1 MGVTKQACKGQ
12 FTALY
17 KTKNNGAKG
26 LFQFSKIKITY
37 LKIEKIEKLSVFD
50 LEENK
55 TGDYLFVK
63 KIRPKSIG
71 NLFFHQTDIFILLD
85 EKKVYLGPIY
95 QVLIKNIQRN
105 YKSSSDFLPQHEFE
119 ISGDIYFQIEIK
131 EPAKIVTASKENHI
145 NGVNIE
151 TNLLEDG
158 NVVYVNTNADALD
171 GKLIINT
178 DDSKETTIKNLI
190 APKGKNIF
198 WKVLG
203 VIFGILFMA
212 FCWSTFPALFYIVLL
227 ILIGYF
233 ISSLIG
239 SKFASRASFLF
250 TSILVC
256 AVIYYF
262 YTHQNIVIPK
272 ETKTENIKTN
282 PPRKSSEDN
291 GNNIDYL
298 FDKEIKWKDFIPN
311 SYAVK
316 YSTSSLA
323 FFDTQGKHKK
333 YAAEDVSNDPI
344 QYFNTLYNELEQTDN
359 AKIDAITKILSN
371 QASSKNLNMFQ
382 TAEMVVTFIQEIPYC
397 LVHDWTCEEVV
408 KNGNSDFIKSYHKD
422 GKPCLP
428 NIPGGVQSPYEFLH
442 NLKGDCDTR
451 SLLGYAIL
459 KKLNIPASIWVSSTY
474 GHSILGVGLP
484 VGGGSYKNIQGVNH
498 YAVELTSKGF
508 RIGMIP
514 AEIQNMNNWDITL
527 FNNL

>member
-63 KIRPKSIG
+63 KIRPKSFG

-105 YKSSSDFLPQHEFE
+105 YKSSSDFLPQQLFE
-119 ISGDIYFQIEIK
+119 ISGDIYFQIDIK
-131 EPAKIVTASKENHI
+131 EPAKANYEKGTNVDDVKIKSESNNNKPEVVEHGGGKVQPPLPPPLPPPKPPILENI
-145 NGVNIE
+145 
-151 TNLLEDG
+151 
-158 NVVYVNTNADALD
+158 
-171 GKLIINT
+171 
-178 DDSKETTIKNLI
+178 
-190 APKGKNIF
+190 NIF

-203 VIFGILFMA
+203 AIFGVLFMA
-212 FCWSTFPALFYIVLL
+212 FCWSTFPALFYIVLF

-282 PPRKSSEDN
+282 PPRKSNEDN

-311 SYAVK
+311 SYDAK

-359 AKIDAITKILSN
+359 AKIDAVTKVLSD
-371 QASSKNLNMFQ
+371 QASSKNLNMLQ

-408 KNGNSDFIKSYHKD
+408 KNGNSDFITSYHKD

>member
-1 MGVTKQACKGQ
+1 MGITKQACKGQ

-37 LKIEKIEKLSVFD
+37 LKIEQIVKLSVFD

-63 KIRPKSIG
+63 KIRPKSFW
-71 NLFFHQTDIFILLD
+71 NLFYHQTDIFILLD
-85 EKKVYLGPIY
+85 ERKVYPGSIY

-105 YKSSSDFLPQHEFE
+105 YKSSSDFLPQQDFE
-119 ISGDIYFQIEIK
+119 ISGDIYFQIDIK
-131 EPAKIVTASKENHI
+131 EPAKIVANSTDNYV
-145 NGVNIE
+145 NGVNTE

-158 NVVYVNTNADALD
+158 NVVDGNKNTVEGSSSIAKTNENNVNT
-171 GKLIINT
+171 KVT
-178 DDSKETTIKNLI
+178 SKGTNL
-190 APKGKNIF
+190 F
-198 WKVLG
+198 WKILG
-203 VIFGILFMA
+203 LLLLVSFMA
-212 FCWSTFPALFYIVLL
+212 FCWSTFPALFYI
-227 ILIGYF
+227 ILISLIAYL
-233 ISSLIG
+233 ISSFKW
-239 SKFASRASFLF
+239 SKFVSIASFLF
-250 TSILVC
+250 ISILVG
-256 AVIYYF
+256 ALIYNF
-262 YTHQNIVIPK
+262 YKPQSPIVPR
-272 ETKTENIKTN
+272 ETKSDNIKID

-298 FDKEIKWKDFIPN
+298 FYKEIKWMDFIPN
-311 SYAVK
+311 SYAAK

-323 FFDTQGKHKK
+323 FFDSQGKHKK
-333 YAAEDVSNDPI
+333 YAAEDVSNNPV
-344 QYFNTLYNELEQTDN
+344 QYFNNLYNELEQTDN
-359 AKIDAITKILSN
+359 AKIDAVTKILSN
-371 QASSKNLNMFQ
+371 QASSKNLNTLQ

-397 LVHDWTCEEVV
+397 LVHDWSCEVIV
-408 KNGNSDFIKSYHKD
+408 NKGNSDFITNYHKD
-422 GKPCLP
+422 RKPCLP
-428 NIPGGVQSPYEFLH
+428 DIPGGVQSPYEFLH

-459 KKLNIPASIWVSSTY
+459 KKLNIPASVWVSSTY

>member
-1 MGVTKQACKGQ
+1 MGETKQACKGQ

-17 KTKNNGAKG
+17 KTKNNAAKG
-26 LFQFSKIKITY
+26 LFQFSNISITY
-37 LKIEKIEKLSVFD
+37 LKIDSIEKLSVFNV
-50 LEENK
+50 EENK
-55 TGDYLFVK
+55 TGDYLFFK
-63 KIRPKSIG
+63 KIRPKSFL
-71 NLFFHQTDIFILLD
+71 NLFYPQTDIFILLD
-85 EKKVYLGPIY
+85 EKKVYPGPIY
-95 QVLIKNIQRN
+95 QVLIKNIKRN

-119 ISGDIYFQIEIK
+119 ISGDIYFQIDIK

-151 TNLLEDG
+151 TNLLEDDNENKKTNTVEGNSATNVGNPPVVNG
-158 NVVYVNTNADALD
+158 NVTS
-171 GKLIINT
+171 GK
-178 DDSKETTIKNLI
+178 K
-190 APKGKNIF
+190 IF
-198 WKVLG
+198 WKILG
-203 VIFGILFMA
+203 LLLGLFFMA
-212 FCWSTFPALFYIVLL
+212 FCWSTFPTLFYFILL
-227 ILIGYF
+227 ILIGYL
-233 ISSLIG
+233 ISSFKW
-239 SKFASRASFLF
+239 SKFVSIASFLF
-250 TSILVC
+250 ISVLVC

-262 YTHQNIVIPK
+262 YKPQGVVIPK
-272 ETKTENIKTN
+272 ETKSDNIKIN
-282 PPRKSSEDN
+282 PPKKSSEAK
-291 GNNIDYL
+291 GNNIDYV
-298 FDKEIKWKDFIPN
+298 FDKEIKWRDFIPY
-311 SYAVK
+311 SYEAR

-333 YAAEDVSNDPI
+333 YAEADASNDPV

-359 AKIDAITKILSN
+359 VKIDAVTKVLSD
-371 QASSKNLNMFQ
+371 QARSKNLNMLQ

-408 KNGNSDFIKSYHKD
+408 KNGNSDFITSYHRD

>member
-1 MGVTKQACKGQ
+1 MGITKQACKGQ

-26 LFQFSKIKITY
+26 LFQFSEIKITY

-50 LEENK
+50 LDENK
-55 TGDYLFVK
+55 TGDYLFFK
-63 KIRPKSIG
+63 KIRPKYFW

-85 EKKVYLGPIY
+85 EKKVYPGPIY

-105 YKSSSDFLPQHEFE
+105 YKSSSDFLPQQLFE
-119 ISGDIYFQIEIK
+119 ISGDIYFQIDIK
-131 EPAKIVTASKENHI
+131 EPAKANYEKGTNVDEKKIKSESNKKNLKDEV
-145 NGVNIE
+145 NGGGGDQPTPPDIPE
-151 TNLLEDG
+151 P
-158 NVVYVNTNADALD
+158 
-171 GKLIINT
+171 KPIH
-178 DDSKETTIKNLI
+178 ETT
-190 APKGKNIF
+190 NIF

-203 VIFGILFMA
+203 VIFGVLFMA
-212 FCWSTFPALFYIVLL
+212 FCWSTFPALFYI
-227 ILIGYF
+227 ILISLIAYL
-233 ISSLIG
+233 ISSFKW
-239 SKFASRASFLF
+239 SKFVSIASFLF
-250 TSILVC
+250 ISILVG
-256 AVIYYF
+256 ALIYNF
-262 YTHQNIVIPK
+262 YKPQSPIVPR
-272 ETKTENIKTN
+272 ETKSDNIKID

-298 FDKEIKWKDFIPN
+298 FYKEIKWMDFIPN
-311 SYAVK
+311 SYAAK

-323 FFDTQGKHKK
+323 FFDSQGKHKK
-333 YAAEDVSNDPI
+333 YAAEDVSNNPV
-344 QYFNTLYNELEQTDN
+344 QYFNNLYNELEQTDN
-359 AKIDAITKILSN
+359 AKIDAVTKILSN
-371 QASSKNLNMFQ
+371 QASSKNLNTLQ

-408 KNGNSDFIKSYHKD
+408 KNGNSDFITSYHKD

-459 KKLNIPASIWVSSTY
+459 KKLNIPASVWVSSTY

>member
-1 MGVTKQACKGQ
+1 
-12 FTALY
+12 
-17 KTKNNGAKG
+17 
-26 LFQFSKIKITY
+26 
-37 LKIEKIEKLSVFD
+37 
-50 LEENK
+50 
-55 TGDYLFVK
+55 
-63 KIRPKSIG
+63 
-71 NLFFHQTDIFILLD
+71 
-85 EKKVYLGPIY
+85 
-95 QVLIKNIQRN
+95 
-105 YKSSSDFLPQHEFE
+105 
-119 ISGDIYFQIEIK
+119 
-131 EPAKIVTASKENHI
+131 
-145 NGVNIE
+145 
-151 TNLLEDG
+151 
-158 NVVYVNTNADALD
+158 
-171 GKLIINT
+171 
-178 DDSKETTIKNLI
+178 
-190 APKGKNIF
+190 
-198 WKVLG
+198 
-203 VIFGILFMA
+203 MA
-212 FCWSTFPALFYIVLL
+212 FCWSTFPALFYIVLF

-239 SKFASRASFLF
+239 SKFASRASFLL

-272 ETKTENIKTN
+272 ETKTENIKIN
-282 PPRKSSEDN
+282 PPRKSSEEN

-311 SYAVK
+311 NYSAK

-359 AKIDAITKILSN
+359 SKIDAVTKILSA
-371 QASSKNLNMFQ
+371 QASSKNLNMLQ

-397 LVHDWTCEEVV
+397 LVHDWTCEEIV
-408 KNGNSDFIKSYHKD
+408 KNGNSDFITSYHKD
-422 GKPCLP
+422 GKQCLP
-428 NIPGGVQSPYEFLH
+428 NIPAGVQSPYEFLH

-459 KKLNIPASIWVSSTY
+459 KKLNIPASLWVSSTY